1 MELGEKIGWKY
12 SNAAIGKKENSPAV
26 LCASSAVGEN
36 ARWLPRFVFPGR
48 KTDQG

>member
-12 SNAAIGKKENSPAV
+12 SNASIGKKEKSPAV
-26 LCASSAVGEN
+26 LCASFVVGEK
-36 ARWLPRFVFPGR
+36 ARRLPRFVFWGR